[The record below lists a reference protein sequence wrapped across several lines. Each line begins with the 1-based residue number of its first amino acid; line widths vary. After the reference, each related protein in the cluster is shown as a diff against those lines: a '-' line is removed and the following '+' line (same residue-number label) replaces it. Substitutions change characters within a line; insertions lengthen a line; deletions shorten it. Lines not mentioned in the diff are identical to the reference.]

1 MWGAGLEMSHG
12 RGGLQTSHG
21 VRWTSNDPCGGG
33 PRMSCVGV
41 PQLSHVG
48 EGLKW
53 AVCGRASNEPCGGG
67 LKTSHAEAG
76 QMSRGLVG

>member
-1 MWGAGLEMSHG
+1 MSHG

-21 VRWTSNDPCGGG
+21 VRWTSNDPGGG

-48 EGLKW
+48 EGLK
-53 AVCGRASNEPCGGG
+53 
-67 LKTSHAEAG
+67 
-76 QMSRGLVG
+76 